1 MVKQQLKHVCC
12 IFTQFINYEHR
23 IQINIIVIIRWKLC
37 LTIFQ
42 SMKCTL
48 HPSLSHVWY
57 QGHCSLTQKVGNPKR
72 HTGGESCQTR
82 WGISNSST
90 LHVHYLLTESTMLHG
105 YLIMMIFNQFNL
117 ALAVS
122 TTCNEFFLNPKFFYI
137 LKRVW
142 KTYMKDRRWKRIIN
156 NRGYLFGTVAKL
168 NKICLNYRGFY
179 FELILSKIPVTYRP
193 TISADDKFEILI
205 VIKFLDLKFDTNW
218 TYLFSYLQM
227 TAISCLQAQ
236 M

>member
-48 HPSLSHVWY
+48 HPSLSNVWY
-57 QGHCSLTQKVGNPKR
+57 QGHCSLTLEVGNPKR
-72 HTGGESCQTR
+72 HTTGESCQTR
-82 WGISNSST
+82 WGISNSPT

-122 TTCNEFFLNPKFFYI
+122 ATCNEIFFKPKVF
-137 LKRVW
+137 LTSW
-142 KTYMKDRRWKRIIN
+142 KGCERRTWMIAGER
-156 NRGYLFGTVAKL
+156 
-168 NKICLNYRGFY
+168 
-179 FELILSKIPVTYRP
+179 E
-193 TISADDKFEILI
+193 
-205 VIKFLDLKFDTNW
+205 
-218 TYLFSYLQM
+218 
-227 TAISCLQAQ
+227 
-236 M
+236 

>member
-23 IQINIIVIIRWKLC
+23 IQINIIVIIRWKLLVQKIYQVTRKLC

-72 HTGGESCQTR
+72 HTSGESCQTR
-82 WGISNSST
+82 WGISNSPT

-105 YLIMMIFNQFNL
+105 YLIMMIFNQFNV

-122 TTCNEFFLNPKFFYI
+122 TTCNEIFLNPKFF
-137 LKRVW
+137 LHLEKGV
-142 KTYMKDRRWKRIIN
+142 KDVHERSLVKEN
-156 NRGYLFGTVAKL
+156 N
-168 NKICLNYRGFY
+168 
-179 FELILSKIPVTYRP
+179 
-193 TISADDKFEILI
+193 
-205 VIKFLDLKFDTNW
+205 
-218 TYLFSYLQM
+218 Q
-227 TAISCLQAQ
+227 
-236 M
+236 